1 MEEVIKK
8 PEIILFIVVVS
19 VFLLSKLGLKLNYL
33 SVWDIV
39 KNHINCF
46 RNPGTKKLLIIPIID
61 YFLMPFLLGIAA
73 ALIKLIDSS
82 VVNIITIIVS
92 ILTSMFFTLLGM
104 LIDMKSKIN
113 GDANYYSTEAKV
125 SKQSLVETY
134 YAVMFEILIS
144 IILLILCL
152 FNVFTSC
159 FSFIQSILIYGLT
172 FLLIVNLMM
181 IIKRIFKI
189 INIDMQK

>member
-1 MEEVIKK
+1 MKEVIKN

-19 VFLLSKLGLKLNYL
+19 VFLLSKVGLKLNYL
-33 SVWDIV
+33 SVWDII

-46 RNPGTKKLLIIPIID
+46 RNPRTKKLLIIPIFD
-61 YFLMPFLLGIAA
+61 YFLTPFLLGIIAA
-73 ALIKLIDSS
+73 FIKIIDSS

-104 LIDMKSKIN
+104 LIDMKLKVN
-113 GDANYYSTEAKV
+113 EDKNYYSTEAKI
-125 SKQSLVETY
+125 SKQSLIETY
-134 YAVMFEILIS
+134 YAVMFEILVS

-159 FSFIQSILIYGLT
+159 FSFAQSALIYGLA
-172 FLLIVNLMM
+172 FLLIINLMM

-189 INIDMQK
+189 IDTDMQK

>member
-1 MEEVIKK
+1 MKEVIKN

-19 VFLLSKLGLKLNYL
+19 VFLLSKVGLKLNYL
-33 SVWDIV
+33 SVWDII

-46 RNPGTKKLLIIPIID
+46 RNPRTKKLLIIPIFD
-61 YFLMPFLLGIAA
+61 YFLMPFLLGIIAA
-73 ALIKLIDSS
+73 FIKIIDSS

-104 LIDMKSKIN
+104 LIDMKLKVN
-113 GDANYYSTEAKV
+113 EDKNYYSTEAKI
-125 SKQSLVETY
+125 SKQSLIETY
-134 YAVMFEILIS
+134 YAVMFEILVS

-159 FSFIQSILIYGLT
+159 FSFAQSTLIYGLA
-172 FLLIVNLMM
+172 FLLIINLMM

-189 INIDMQK
+189 IDTDMQK

>member
-1 MEEVIKK
+1 MKEVIKN

-19 VFLLSKLGLKLNYL
+19 VFLLSKVGLKLNYL
-33 SVWDIV
+33 SVWDII

-46 RNPGTKKLLIIPIID
+46 RNPRTKKLLIIPIFD
-61 YFLMPFLLGIAA
+61 YFLMPFLLGIIAA
-73 ALIKLIDSS
+73 FIKIIDSS

-104 LIDMKSKIN
+104 LIDMKLKVN
-113 GDANYYSTEAKV
+113 EDKNYYSTEAKI
-125 SKQSLVETY
+125 SKQSLIETY
-134 YAVMFEILIS
+134 YAVMFEILVS

-159 FSFIQSILIYGLT
+159 FSFAQSALIYGLA
-172 FLLIVNLMM
+172 FLLIINLMM

-189 INIDMQK
+189 IDTDMQK